1 MSFTSVLEHHSS
13 NTGSVLLTPRKRK
26 VPPSQ
31 DPLDPSQPASNA
43 EIFKWVFGSEA
54 VASCFIRDVFQM
66 RHHTDKGTEE
76 FYWLKR
82 VPCRS
87 VRLVGL
93 VVGVQVLEKRVI
105 YTVDDGTSVIE
116 CLHRCSPPRQSPSKS
131 SHVRKKSANNDV
143 FPKPRA
149 HVGHYVRVVGKV
161 AQFFET
167 RQVVVDSLERCKSA
181 NEQPTHW
188 KTVLDLHKSHYSL
201 NKPFAIPQS
210 AAPESA
216 FSMPQVFQ
224 PPQTP
229 SQASQTSSA
238 APSPTKSNASSIQSP
253 RKLRHP
259 SRLRS
264 RDLTDITFRIY
275 VKHYMDNY
283 ASGVDDDCTDDDR
296 ASALDVPTTPT
307 KGRHRSSFNIND
319 ADTTPRPSRR
329 QLIDLTT
336 SKLPANQGC
345 TQRGFTL
352 SFLRR
357 VPELSDMAKRV
368 VRAEAKRREREAR
381 RKEKERAREQAT
393 MPATRNK
400 SVTSQSAMPST
411 SKSTFSIGARQETT
425 SSKMKRLWNKTIR
438 QLVLDGSIVFWS
450 GPVYSAAALGK
461 LWRDRSMTSSLNLT
475 TSTSLMSEGVSLF
488 SAAGDT
494 TSGAEREEEEDIVLS
509 DPEPDEV
516 AYVPLTPQFLAIE
529 VEKTIRKIKAP
540 TKQSILSYL
549 KRDDVWIGVGEWN
562 VKEALEVL
570 QNEGRA
576 WVDRNGVWDLVL

>member
-1 MSFTSVLEHHSS
+1 
-13 NTGSVLLTPRKRK
+13 
-26 VPPSQ
+26 
-31 DPLDPSQPASNA
+31 
-43 EIFKWVFGSEA
+43 
-54 VASCFIRDVFQM
+54 
-66 RHHTDKGTEE
+66 
-76 FYWLKR
+76 
-82 VPCRS
+82 
-87 VRLVGL
+87 
-93 VVGVQVLEKRVI
+93 
-105 YTVDDGTSVIE
+105 
-116 CLHRCSPPRQSPSKS
+116 
-131 SHVRKKSANNDV
+131 
-143 FPKPRA
+143 
-149 HVGHYVRVVGKV
+149 
-161 AQFFET
+161 
-167 RQVVVDSLERCKSA
+167 
-181 NEQPTHW
+181 
-188 KTVLDLHKSHYSL
+188 
-201 NKPFAIPQS
+201 
-210 AAPESA
+210 
-216 FSMPQVFQ
+216 MPQVSQ
-224 PPQTP
+224 LPQTP
-229 SQASQTSSA
+229 SQASQASSA

-283 ASGVDDDCTDDDR
+283 ASSADDDR
-296 ASALDVPTTPT
+296 TDDNDDRGSMLDVPTTPT

-329 QLIDLTT
+329 QLIGVPTA
-336 SKLPANQGC
+336 KLPASQGC

-368 VRAEAKRREREAR
+368 VRAEAQRREREAR

-400 SVTSQSAMPST
+400 SVTSQSAMPNILKST
-411 SKSTFSIGARQETT
+411 SSIGARQETV
-425 SSKMKRLWNKTIR
+425 SIKMKRLWNKTIR

-450 GPVYSAAALGK
+450 GPVYSAAALGNP
-461 LWRDRSMTSSLNLT
+461 WRDRSITSSLNLT

-494 TSGAEREEEEDIVLS
+494 TSGAERDEEEDVVLS

-529 VEKTIRKIKAP
+529 VEKMIRKIKAP

-562 VKEALEVL
+562 VREALEVL